1 MSKYDF
7 TPHRCRVVEVF
18 LAAVSPITLQ
28 VATRVLD
35 QVEQD
40 LIVQRRQRDLQLE
53 QSRYEAR
60 LAQRQYDAVDPA
72 NRLVAAELERRWNEK
87 LERVAQLER
96 AYAQAEREAG
106 WNLTAD
112 ERAAIT
118 ELSHD
123 LPAVWSAETTT
134 NQERK
139 QLLRMA
145 IESVQWDGVSEAGQV
160 EVQIRWRSG
169 TIISLSVKRA
179 EPGEGS
185 LKTPEEAVSRIH
197 EMARR
202 SSYSEIAARLDRA
215 GLRSA
220 FGRHFTTQ
228 HVGYI
233 CRRDGLARGKPHEGS
248 RSEGSPKPSGQR
260 EVE

>member
-1 MSKYDF
+1 MERKAGA
-7 TPHRCRVVEVF
+7 CG
-18 LAAVSPITLQ
+18 
-28 VATRVLD
+28 ATG
-35 QVEQD
+35 
-40 LIVQRRQRDLQLE
+40 
-53 QSRYEAR
+53 
-60 LAQRQYDAVDPA
+60 
-72 NRLVAAELERRWNEK
+72 
-87 LERVAQLER
+87 R

-145 IESVQWDGVSEAGQV
+145 IESVQWNGVSEAGQV

-169 TIISLSVKRA
+169 TILSLRVKRA

-233 CRRDGLARGKPHEGS
+233 CRRDGLTTAKPREGS
-248 RSEGSPKPSGQR
+248 KSEDSPNPSGQR